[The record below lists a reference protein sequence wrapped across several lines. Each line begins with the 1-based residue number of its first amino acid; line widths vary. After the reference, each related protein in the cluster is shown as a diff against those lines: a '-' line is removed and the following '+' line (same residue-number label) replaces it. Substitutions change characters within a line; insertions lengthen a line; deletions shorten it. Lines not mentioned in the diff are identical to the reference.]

1 MKNFKK
7 VVFGLLAMLVMVTGV
22 NAQVANGTE
31 TTFNGSVNDEDGLR
45 KCMDEFVREGY
56 RIDQRRAVSEAYF
69 DRVLHTHTKLSEF
82 NGIKQK
88 VKYIIARYTPY
99 FAYKR
104 IRNR

>member
-1 MKNFKK
+1 MDRLSGNR
-7 VVFGLLAMLVMVTGV
+7 MTY
-22 NAQVANGTE
+22 TPI
-31 TTFNGSVNDEDGLR
+31 EDGLR